1 MTTEDNLSQRIEAII
16 GKEKNRDGDYSTPFI
31 LDALK
36 SKTLSEDRLGEWIFL
51 NNLRVA
57 TMAGLVKGIGVT
69 PIEDDNDDWNLN
81 EITSIPTE
89 DRGRFID
96 GLQLLDDVME
106 ILDNHG
112 PAEEGWKGFIRYG
125 KRIARFIDKTDFNKI
140 VNAYNTGISI
150 EEACILGGM
159 PKEKTPEK
167 CAVQDLYGS
176 LIDKSES
183 QLKAYMDT
191 YGPDAKLDYE
201 QKKDLVID
209 IENLREQLM
218 ILAVAYIHR
227 VSILEYL
234 QPYQT
239 SKIKSSWTKKRMAK
253 EQKKVEAGQR
263 HRDAVW
269 RDYEKVTTKWRRG
282 ADWNSNV
289 ATHTVSEEVSM
300 SPDYN
305 KELFESNHN
314 EAVKGATVRKM
325 DDDYDGDWWPD
336 TLTKTIRDAE
346 HKKDWD
352 DFELPGDK
360 EAEIGL
366 NWNLDDVS
374 NVLKQY
380 RDDKKLS
387 SLLKTEHKELFAA
400 TAKALESVRMLDA
413 LLTEEEITKHSP
425 IISKNTSIL
434 SKIFVDSSVDFLTTE
449 KIIDRGLFD
458 KDIGLKTIAIS
469 NGGYFGE
476 RFLEEVSSLA
486 DRLSQQ
492 VKVRSEYSKLLYELI
507 NLLRY
512 LVEWDENSLK
522 NWQGADDDLKGM
534 YKALIL
540 FVMENNR
547 QGLEWTHYA
556 AISRQLF
563 VYHTCFESVD
573 RLKTEALLDTKL
585 RRGAMLQLNDH
596 QQFSGDVLSEEFLI
610 ELATYRKPESRAKE
624 LTGLSGGSNNT
635 DLMNEWSDEF
645 LKAVGGEENAAKIMQ
660 LWLSDLKN
668 YHDFAFDDF
677 YIPEWNEDPFGDE
690 LIDKLAVLIKGY
702 ILGRIANRVSNGERA
717 GSVGIRI
724 TVDSNL
730 ADDKGEKSYARS
742 SANRN
747 KERLNFGQYYG

>member
-1 MTTEDNLSQRIEAII
+1 MATEDYLQQRIEAIN
-16 GKEKNRDGDYSTPFI
+16 KRSDDTHTPFI

-69 PIEDDNDDWNLN
+69 PIEDDNDNWNLN

-96 GLQLLDDVME
+96 GLQLLDDVMAV
-106 ILDNHG
+106 LDNHG

-125 KRIARFIDKTDFNKI
+125 RRIARFIDNTDFNKI
-140 VNAYNTGISI
+140 VSAYNTGISI

-159 PKEKTPEK
+159 PEEKTPEK
-167 CAVQDLYGS
+167 CAVQDLYGF

-191 YGPDAKLDYE
+191 YGPDAKLDHE

-227 VSILEYL
+227 VSILDYL

-263 HRDAVW
+263 RRDAVW

-282 ADWNSNV
+282 ADWNSN
-289 ATHTVSEEVSM
+289 AAPHTVSEEVAM

-305 KELFESNHN
+305 KELFESNHK
-314 EAVKGATVRKM
+314 EAVKGAAVRKM
-325 DDDYDGDWWPD
+325 DDDYDEDWWPD
-336 TLTKTIRDAE
+336 NLTKTIRDAE

-360 EAEIGL
+360 DAEIGL

-380 RDDKKLS
+380 RDDKTVN
-387 SLLKTEHKELFAA
+387 SLLKAEHKELFAA
-400 TAKALESVRMLDA
+400 TAKALEAVRMLDA
-413 LLTEEEITKHSP
+413 LLTEEEIAKHSP

-458 KDIGLKTIAIS
+458 KDIGLKTIVIS

-492 VKVRSEYSKLLYELI
+492 VKVRSEYSKNLYELI
-507 NLLRY
+507 TVFRNI
-512 LVEWDENSLK
+512 VQWDENTMK
-522 NWQGADDDLKGM
+522 TWHDADDDLRGL
-534 YKALIL
+534 YKTLIL

-610 ELATYRKPESRAKE
+610 ELATYRKTESRAKE

-645 LKAVGGEENAAKIMQ
+645 LEAVGGEENAAKIMQ
-660 LWLSDLKN
+660 AWLEDLKN

-677 YIPEWNEDPFGDE
+677 YIPEGNEDPFGDE
-690 LIDKLAVLIKGY
+690 LIDKLTVLIKGF
-702 ILGRIANRVSNGERA
+702 ILGRIANRVGNGERA
-717 GSVGIRI
+717 NSVGIRI

-742 SANRN
+742 SNNRN